1 MSIQFRL
8 NALIGGLLVAAL
20 LSIIVTM
27 IIEAGPRITA
37 ENRSI
42 MRLSR
47 EFVETSIS
55 SLGDMSDPAAGLVT
69 LLDGLKDLRHVRIY
83 LDGRAAPAQAGR
95 TVAEAKR
102 TGLRKWLA
110 RLMRTEPDELR
121 VPVDV
126 RGKSLGTIVVASQ
139 PGDEI
144 NEVSDEIIELA
155 QRGLLLVLA
164 LFALTSFV
172 INRALQP
179 VDRLASAMR
188 TMEAGDYDISVP
200 VGGPPEIAVISSRLN
215 DLAGALR
222 RSRSEN
228 RWLSQKLIRVEDDER
243 RDLARELHDELG
255 PYLFAVR
262 AGGTSLKREV
272 EKPAMDPAKVISL
285 AATMLEQIDSLQQ
298 TNRRVL
304 QRLRPVGLSEL
315 GLEATLKGV
324 IGILRKDAP
333 HIEVSLSCPKD
344 LSSLDDTSAL
354 TVYRVV
360 QEGLTNAFR
369 HAGATAVEV
378 GIDHVPRPARPAA
391 LADRDL
397 LHISVR
403 DDGQG
408 IAKPLKHGHGLT
420 GMSER
425 VWALGG
431 AIEVRDAPGG
441 GALLEAWVPVT
452 SAVTSTAEAEAAPR
466 T

>member
-144 NEVSDEIIELA
+144 DEVSDEIIELA
-155 QRGLLLVLA
+155 QRGLLLGWHC
-164 LFALTSFV
+164 S
-172 INRALQP
+172 P
-179 VDRLASAMR
+179 
-188 TMEAGDYDISVP
+188 
-200 VGGPPEIAVISSRLN
+200 
-215 DLAGALR
+215 
-222 RSRSEN
+222 
-228 RWLSQKLIRVEDDER
+228 
-243 RDLARELHDELG
+243 
-255 PYLFAVR
+255 
-262 AGGTSLKREV
+262 
-272 EKPAMDPAKVISL
+272 
-285 AATMLEQIDSLQQ
+285 
-298 TNRRVL
+298 
-304 QRLRPVGLSEL
+304 
-315 GLEATLKGV
+315 
-324 IGILRKDAP
+324 
-333 HIEVSLSCPKD
+333 
-344 LSSLDDTSAL
+344 
-354 TVYRVV
+354 
-360 QEGLTNAFR
+360 
-369 HAGATAVEV
+369 
-378 GIDHVPRPARPAA
+378 
-391 LADRDL
+391 
-397 LHISVR
+397 
-403 DDGQG
+403 
-408 IAKPLKHGHGLT
+408 
-420 GMSER
+420 
-425 VWALGG
+425 
-431 AIEVRDAPGG
+431 
-441 GALLEAWVPVT
+441 
-452 SAVTSTAEAEAAPR
+452 
-466 T
+466 